1 MWQYSAQSEIKREW
15 LLPWPVES
23 GERGILGLGQQVAVL
38 WGQRS
43 LQLVCG
49 AGLPAPPL
57 PPRCPSQPGLSST
70 CALSEASF
78 PDCPLP
84 SWTSV
89 LAHTSGQYKWWLK
102 GNRLELR
109 DMEGYNKDTII
120 LSKWHTYEWVRTMLA
135 LSHRLVSLRWH
146 TRS

>member
-1 MWQYSAQSEIKREW
+1 MTILCTKWNKKRMTSSLTCGEW
-15 LLPWPVES
+15 
-23 GERGILGLGQQVAVL
+23 GERYSRAGAAGGSPVRTEEPAACL
-38 WGQRS
+38 WRW
-43 LQLVCG
+43 
-49 AGLPAPPL
+49 ATRPPL
-57 PPRCPSQPGLSST
+57 PPRCPPQPGLSST

-135 LSHRLVSLRWH
+135 LSHRLVSLRWR